1 MAKLSDEQKVFL
13 RQHEEI
19 LRTKTA
25 IEVFNNHKDFV
36 QGLRVLKIG
45 TFEDNEVIENAI
57 ATGDFGKT
65 KFKNYISTKKKEYC
79 PKKLNTNL
87 ENTVVKSEKRY
98 IKKTDKIKVKQE
110 SQKNKLDQ
118 VERIFITKQPIH
130 STSNITTISTK
141 INLKTEL
148 AKKVLKTI
156 EKQVNFITITQRSVV
171 KQHKDEF
178 IKLKA
183 VSKIKS
189 ESLNNT
195 ASLLLKEFQEYKQGL
210 EKRKETILNDKK
222 IENQDKQERL
232 MNLSEYTIT
241 QLFDFEC
248 KIQSLYDRYTKNINQ
263 IYEIREKMSNE
274 LTKMPEAL
282 VKMQMAIKGT
292 IENEKTM
299 VDYGMIDININE
311 KENNT
316 QDNEIKKIIDSVRES
331 KDDLMVVND

>member
-210 EKRKETILNDKK
+210 EKRKE
-222 IENQDKQERL
+222 RL